1 MSIICLGETYDY
13 CVSVAEDIIWITC
26 SKYMEIK
33 NSGHNIA
40 WWKLISSLISNR
52 LND

>member
-13 CVSVAEDIIWITC
+13 CVSVAEDIIRRTC

-33 NSGHNIA
+33 NSGHNLA
-40 WWKLISSLISNR
+40 RRKLISSLISNR